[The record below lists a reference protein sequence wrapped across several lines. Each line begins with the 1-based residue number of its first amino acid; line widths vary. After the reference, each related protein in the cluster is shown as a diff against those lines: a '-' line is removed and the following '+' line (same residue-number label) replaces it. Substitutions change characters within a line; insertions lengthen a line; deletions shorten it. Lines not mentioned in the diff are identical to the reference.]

1 MGPITGSVS
10 RYTVAFDLASGKAH
24 ADLDVAVA
32 APGGNCF
39 SVGDRGASTNVAWD
53 MAPAASATF
62 MNGLLDACGTG
73 VSGPGMLT
81 LGADTVVPIKTYYS
95 LDVGYSHK
103 QDQDGGQFSYLVSWV
118 AGCDRFGPCDADPS
132 RLAEFHYDVTHASGT
147 TVLCPGVLT
156 PGDTVTH
163 CDLSGTLAPTYSA
176 FGLAADPLWT
186 RTPFT
191 SVAGLD
197 LVFYET
203 PSGQIAKSLDATS
216 VGAYIT
222 WITGLLGPFPYGS
235 EIRYAGAPT
244 VWLGFEHPAN
254 IVLYEKLST
263 VTGAYLNPPMHVLMH
278 ETAHQ
283 WSGDRATIATAL
295 DFVWKEATVEYL
307 SYVFE
312 DEHRP
317 PAEPAATLAY
327 WKAISL
333 QAGYHPRPTD
343 TPAPAV
349 QSFYG
354 DVYGAGP
361 MTLYVQLEDLLGRSV
376 VLAAIQAFLAN
387 PGARAVTD
395 LQKALEKSSGQD
407 LSAYFSAWVFGA
419 GKPEWPTFAV
429 STMQVGNQVTV
440 TLTQKNPSNT
450 LYGCKVLVEVDG
462 ATSKATA
469 TVDFGIAPT
478 NATATATVTLAEPVT
493 GTVVDPGH
501 RVISRAVKGPEPP
514 APPIKVWIL

>member
-1 MGPITGSVS
+1 VS
-10 RYTVAFDLASGKAH
+10 RYTVAFDLGTAQAH
-24 ADLDVAVA
+24 AALDIAVP
-32 APGGNCF
+32 APFGDCL
-39 SVGDRGASTNVAWD
+39 SISDRGASTNITWD
-53 MAPAASATF
+53 GAPGSSPTIKSGTLDVCGAT
-62 MNGLLDACGTG
+62 
-73 VSGPGMLT
+73 VSGPGKLT
-81 LGADTVVPIKTYYS
+81 LGADTPVPLKTYDN

-118 AGCDRFGPCDADPS
+118 AGCDRFGPCNADPS
-132 RLAEFHYDVTHASGT
+132 TLAQFHFDVTHASGT

-203 PSGQIAKSLDATS
+203 PSGQIAKSLDAAS

-254 IVLYEKLST
+254 IVLYEKLPA
-263 VTGAYLNPPMHVLMH
+263 VTGAYANPSMHVVMH

-283 WSGDRATIATAL
+283 WSGDRVTIATPL

-312 DEHRP
+312 DEQRP
-317 PAEPAATLAY
+317 PAEAAATLAY
-327 WKAISL
+327 WKGISL

-343 TPAPAV
+343 NPAPAV
-349 QSFYG
+349 QTFYG

-376 VLAAIQAFLAN
+376 VLEAIQAFLAN
-387 PGARAVTD
+387 PGARSVTD
-395 LQKALEKSSGQD
+395 LQHALETSSGKD
-407 LSAYFSAWVFGA
+407 LSSYFSAWVFGA

-429 STMQVGNQVTV
+429 STMQTGDQVTV
-440 TLTQKNPSNT
+440 SLTQQNASGKV
-450 LYGCKVLVEVDG
+450 YGCKVVVEVDG
-462 ATSKATA
+462 ATSKAIA
-469 TVDFGIAPT
+469 TVDYGVAPT
-478 NATATATVTLAEPVT
+478 NAMATGMATLAETAT
-493 GTVVDPGH
+493 GTVLDPGH
-501 RVISRAVKGPEPP
+501 RLISHTAGKGPTPP
-514 APPIKVWIL
+514 APPSKVWIL